1 MKKNGTAATPE
12 NSGLC
17 LKIARIMK
25 LTIAFLLFACLQVSA
40 KGWSQERIT
49 LKMSDVELK
58 KVLFAIEKKTDYR
71 FLFTEDAVKGKPK
84 VNVDVK
90 EATLSEVLDR
100 ILENTGIGYKMMGT
114 TLVILKE
121 GSSETIQVTVQETR
135 ITGKVTSATG
145 EPLAGASVA
154 IKGTRTGT
162 VTDAGGNFALT
173 VPDDAILV
181 ISSVGYDSQEISVKG
196 KTSVTV
202 SLKLSE
208 KVQDA
213 VVVIGYG
220 TATKRDLTGS
230 IVKIS
235 GNEVSDKPNSN
246 PISSLQS
253 KVAGL
258 SIVNSGVPGS
268 QPDIRIRGTVSMGS
282 VNPLY
287 VVDGIFTDN
296 IDYLSPN
303 NIESIEVLKDPSSLA
318 IFGVK
323 GASGVIA
330 ITTKKAKS
338 GQVNVTL
345 SSNIGSKKMVDKLE
359 LANGDD
365 FRKIFAMEA
374 ANGLND
380 PDPTIGNKNTQ
391 FLNNEMSK
399 WTGNT
404 DWIDAITR
412 TAATA
417 NTNLTV
423 TAGSDKNKF
432 VMGLGYNQDQGLV
445 KHVEYKRYTLNVSD
459 EYRINKFVKV
469 GFNMVGSSEKL
480 PYSGS
485 GQLYDARKTLP
496 IIPSGTKQ
504 FHLRNPYLTVFDS
517 ANYNLYSGTPVI
529 QNTEHNPLL
538 VIENNW
544 NKEINNRL
552 RGVGSAWVDISF
564 LHDFNFKAT
573 FYGDI
578 ASGDNRVYSPV
589 YYAYNP
595 AAQANQAY
603 LYNQFSQVSQRTS
616 TQKAIQ
622 EDYILNYKK
631 TFGDHSVT
639 AMVGNTWYKIN
650 YSDLR
655 AVAKQKDGDQPIP
668 DNKRFWYASNGFA
681 TPSSPTSNQWE
692 YATVSVMGR
701 VLYNYRSKYF
711 FTGSYRKDY
720 ASNINDVYS
729 KKGQNF
735 WAIGLG
741 WEVTREDF
749 MKGQKL
755 FDYLKL
761 KGSVGVLGNFN
772 TGTIGGYYPFYPGVN
787 ATQAT
792 FGVNTVSVFENN
804 YLPDPN
810 LHWETVHAKEIGVEF
825 NMLSNRL
832 HGDINYYDKRT
843 KDLLA
848 MLKPAGVLPTLTNSG
863 EISNKGFEISASWF
877 QKFNND
883 LSLTVGGNITTYDNN
898 VVKLNYPIPADPQ
911 YPNQTKA
918 GQPIGYFVGYVVEGL
933 YQTYADILASP
944 VVKISGPAVQPGDFK
959 YKDLSG
965 PDGKPDG
972 VIDDYDKTVIGN
984 PTPDFTYGINLSL
997 KYKSFDL
1004 GIDLA
1009 GVYGNEI
1016 YRYWSTSEQ
1025 KNSVYNYP
1033 KYFLNGW
1040 NGAGT
1045 SNWVP
1050 IVDAQHLTNRV
1061 PSTFG
1066 IEDGSYFRIRN
1077 IGLGY
1082 NFKFS
1087 KAYIKNGRVYINIQ
1101 NLKTWKHNL
1110 GYSPEY
1116 GGSATSFGIDTG
1128 GADGALPRIFSAGFT
1143 VTF

>member
-1 MKKNGTAATPE
+1 MKKNQTTVV
-12 NSGLC
+12 SGKAQLYQ
-17 LKIARIMK
+17 KIARMMK
-25 LTIAFLLFACLQVSA
+25 LTAAFLLLACLQVSA
-40 KGWSQERIT
+40 KGWGQERIT
-49 LKMSDVELK
+49 LKMNEAEIK
-58 KVLFAIEKKTDYR
+58 KVLFAIEKRTDYR
-71 FLFTEDAVKGKPK
+71 FLFTEDAVKGKPR
-84 VNVDVK
+84 VTVDVK
-90 EATLSEVLDR
+90 EATLPEVLDR
-100 ILENTGIGYKMMGT
+100 ILANTGIAYKLLNT
-114 TLVILKE
+114 NLVVLKE
-121 GSSETIQVTVQETR
+121 TPAAEEIILQDVR
-135 ITGKVTSATG
+135 ITGRITSANG
-145 EPLAGASVA
+145 EPLAGVSISV
-154 IKGTRTGT
+154 KGSRLGT
-162 VTDAGGNFALT
+162 TTDANGNFSIT
-173 VPDDAILV
+173 VPDDAVLV
-181 ISSVGYDSQEISVKG
+181 ISSVGYDSQEVSVKG
-196 KTSVTV
+196 QTTVNV
-202 SLKLSE
+202 SLRQSE

-220 TATKRDLTGS
+220 SASKRDLTGS

-235 GNEVSDKPNSN
+235 GSEVADKPNSN

-258 SIVNSGVPGS
+258 SIVNNGEPGS
-268 QPDIRIRGTVSMGS
+268 QPDIRIRGTVSIGS

-330 ITTKKAKS
+330 ITTKRAKA

-345 SSNIGSKKMVDKLE
+345 STNIGTKKMVDKIE
-359 LANGDD
+359 LASGDD

-380 PDPTIGNKNTQ
+380 PDPTIGNKNTD

-404 DWIDAITR
+404 DWVDAVTR
-412 TAATA
+412 TAVTA
-417 NTNLTV
+417 NSNLTI
-423 TAGSDKNKF
+423 TAANDRNKF
-432 VMGLGYNQDQGLV
+432 VMGLGFNLDQGLV
-445 KHVEYKRYTLNVSD
+445 KHTEYKRYSLNMSD
-459 EYRINKFVKV
+459 EYKLNKFIKI
-469 GFNMVGSSEKL
+469 GFNVVGSSENL
-480 PYSGS
+480 PYNSS
-485 GQLYDARKTLP
+485 ALFDARKALP
-496 IIPSGTKQ
+496 IIPSDTKR
-504 FHLRNPYLTVFDS
+504 FRLRNPYLTVFDS
-517 ANYNLYSGTPVI
+517 ADYDVYASPPVI
-529 QNTEHNPLL
+529 QNTERNPLHVL
-538 VIENNW
+538 ENNYD
-544 NKEINNRL
+544 KLISNRL
-552 RGVGSAWVDISF
+552 RAVGSAWVDVSF
-564 LHDFNFKAT
+564 LRDFNFKAT
-573 FYGDI
+573 FYGDFS
-578 ASGDNRVYSPV
+578 SGERREYTPV

-595 AAQANQAY
+595 AAISNQAY
-603 LYNQFSQVSQRTS
+603 LYNTFSQVSQRNS

-622 EDYILNYKK
+622 EDFILNYKR
-631 TFGDHSVT
+631 TIGDHSVN
-639 AMVGNTWYKIN
+639 AMVGNTWYKIK
-650 YSDLR
+650 YSDIG
-655 AVAKQKDGDQPIP
+655 AIAKQRDGDQPIP
-668 DNKRFWYASNGFA
+668 DDKRFWYATNGFA
-681 TPSSPTSNQWE
+681 IPSSPSSNQWE

-701 VLYNYRSKYF
+701 LLYNYRNKYF

-720 ASNINDVYS
+720 ASNINDVYE

-741 WEVTREDF
+741 WEITREDF
-749 MKGQKL
+749 MKNQNL

-761 KGSVGVLGNFN
+761 KGSIGVLGNFN

-787 ATQAT
+787 ATQAV
-792 FGVNTVSVFENN
+792 FGVGTATVFENR

-825 NMLSNRL
+825 NMLDNRL
-832 HGDINYYDKRT
+832 HGDINYYNKRT
-843 KDLLA
+843 KDLLTTQ
-848 MLKPAGVLPTLTNSG
+848 KIGGVLPTLKNAG
-863 EISNKGFEISASWF
+863 EILNKGFEISASWN
-877 QKFNND
+877 QQLNKD
-883 LSLTVGGNITTYDNN
+883 LSFTVGGNITTYDNE
-898 VVKLNYPIPADPQ
+898 VVELKEPLGGDPQ
-911 YPNQTKA
+911 FPNATKT
-918 GQPIGYFVGYVVEGL
+918 GQPIGYFIGYVVEGL

-944 VVKISGPAVQPGDFK
+944 VVKIAGPAVQPGDFK
-959 YKDLSG
+959 YKDISG

-972 VIDDYDKTVIGN
+972 QIDDFDQTIIGN
-984 PTPDFTYGINLSL
+984 PTPDFTYGINLTV

-1004 GIDLA
+1004 GVDLA

-1033 KYFLNGW
+1033 KYFLEAW
-1040 NGAGT
+1040 NGPGT

-1061 PSTFG
+1061 PSTYG

-1082 NFKFS
+1082 NFKFT

-1101 NLKTWKHNL
+1101 NLKTWKRNL

-1116 GGSATSFGIDTG
+1116 GGSATSFGIDAG
-1128 GADGALPRIFSAGFT
+1128 GAGGALPRIFSAGFT